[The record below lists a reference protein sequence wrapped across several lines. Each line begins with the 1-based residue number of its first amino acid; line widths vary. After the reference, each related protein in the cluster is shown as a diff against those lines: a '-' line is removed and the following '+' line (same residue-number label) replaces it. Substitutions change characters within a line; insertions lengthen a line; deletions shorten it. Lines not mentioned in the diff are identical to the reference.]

1 MNLIEATL
9 SKLSNIQFYLEQLD
23 NTLYREPIEILSF
36 ASIGEHTRHIL
47 EFYQCL
53 LQQRTAGSINYDLRN
68 RDALIQQDPAKAIK
82 VLRSIMNA
90 LLEGDFNKPLCLEIC
105 YDEHSE
111 IISSVETSFERE
123 LVYNLEH
130 VIHHLAIIKIG
141 LSVITPGM
149 VLPEGFG
156 VASSTIRFKRNSCA
170 Q

>member
-9 SKLSNIQFYLEQLD
+9 SKLSNIQFYLKNLD
-23 NTLYREPIEILSF
+23 ETLYREPVEILSF

-53 LQQRTAGSINYDLRN
+53 LHQCAYGTINYDLRN
-68 RDALIQQDPAKAIK
+68 RNKIIQEDPEKANEALINIIQ
-82 VLRSIMNA
+82 A
-90 LLEGDFNKPLCLEIC
+90 LHQAESHEPIYLEMT
-105 YDEHSE
+105 YDEDKKVTN
-111 IISSVETSFERE
+111 SVETSLERE

-141 LSVITPGM
+141 LSIIAPGM
-149 VLPEGFG
+149 TLPEGFG
-156 VASSTIRFKRNSCA
+156 VAPSTMRFKRNSCA

>member
-9 SKLSNIQFYLEQLD
+9 SKLSNIQFYLKNLD
-23 NTLYREPIEILSF
+23 HSLYQEPIEILSF

-68 RDALIQQDPAKAIK
+68 RDALIQQDPAKAIE
-82 VLRSIMNA
+82 VLKWIMIA
-90 LLEGDFNKPLCLEIC
+90 LPEADFKKPLCLEIC
-105 YDEHSE
+105 YDEQGE
-111 IISSVETSFERE
+111 IINSVDTSFERE

-141 LSVITPGM
+141 LSVITPRM
-149 VLPEGFG
+149 VLPESFG
-156 VASSTIRFKRNSCA
+156 VAPSTIRFKRNSCA